1 VWRCSHDNPYIKQLY
16 AEFLGAPLGE
26 KSQQQKSQQLLHTS
40 YHHRPEYKR

>member
-1 VWRCSHDNPYIKQLY
+1 VALLARQPVYQ
-16 AEFLGAPLGE
+16 AAVRGFLGAPLGE